1 MTVAVLKQSSA
12 RSKTRRRRPGLRRG
26 LMAGASLVMHVAVL
40 GSMILL
46 AADED
51 RPLPQPPLPPII
63 QLEIE
68 RPPLPPQWRPR
79 PQPPEPLRPVEPLE
93 QPQTEPL
100 VRPEPETQRPLPLP
114 APAPQPITAP
124 TPTPAPVPAPPAP
137 VPSPQAAPAPSPAP
151 APAPKPV
158 QAPAQTL
165 SPAPSSRPS
174 PIVAP
179 VIAPVV
185 APPAPPAAAPTPA
198 PPVAAAAPRAS
209 APALPTP
216 RSAKDKDEDE
226 AANSGPPSPP
236 VPRMA
241 MPAPGGAPAPA
252 ASGVTDAW
260 RVAPEGQAG
269 RNARAL
275 RTSPAGCPS
284 TAILTR
290 GEQLICDERFNARA
304 AEGATR
310 PITGTGNAER
320 DARFAREGAREMQR
334 YEQQRRPLSGG
345 VGVLG
350 PADCPGS
357 NFGTGCAGAH
367 LRDVQGVDMRQGA
380 RSTVNEGERRS
391 SGLSANVGGLKVGG
405 D

>member
-12 RSKTRRRRPGLRRG
+12 RPFARRPRPGLRRG
-26 LMAGASLVMHVAVL
+26 LMMGASLAMHVAVL
-40 GSMILL
+40 GAMILL

-51 RPLPQPPLPPII
+51 RPAPQPPLPPII

-68 RPPLPPQWRPR
+68 PPPLPPQWRLR
-79 PQPPEPLRPVEPLE
+79 PQLPEPLRPVEPVPL
-93 QPQTEPL
+93 PQTEPL
-100 VRPEPETQRPLPLP
+100 VRPEPEAQRPLPLP
-114 APAPQPITAP
+114 VPAPAPIATPKPLP
-124 TPTPAPVPAPPAP
+124 TLAPPAP
-137 VPSPQAAPAPSPAP
+137 LPSIQAPSVLAP
-151 APAPKPV
+151 TPAPKPV

-165 SPAPSSRPS
+165 SPAPISRPA
-174 PIVAP
+174 PIAAP
-179 VIAPVV
+179 AIAPVV
-185 APPAPPAAAPTPA
+185 APPAPAVAAPTPA
-198 PPVAAAAPRAS
+198 PAPTAAAAPS
-209 APALPTP
+209 IPAPALPARRP
-216 RSAKDKDEDE
+216 AKDKDEDE
-226 AANSGPPSPP
+226 AASGPPAPP
-236 VPRMA
+236 IPRMA

-260 RVAPEGQAG
+260 RFNPEGQAG

-284 TAILTR
+284 TGMLTPSER
-290 GEQLICDERFNARA
+290 AICDERFNARA
-304 AEGATR
+304 AEGAQR

-320 DARFAREGAREMQR
+320 DARFAREGAREIQR

-367 LRDVQGVDMRQGA
+367 LKDLPGVDMRQGA

-391 SGLSANVGGLKVGG
+391 SGLSASVGGLRVGG